1 MLKIKPAIRSYLI
14 LFAGTLL
21 SIGPTKSERFCFR
34 IYLND
39 KGASGYT
46 IDNPVEFLS
55 QEAIDRRNKEGIPV
69 DESDLPVARSC
80 LDTLASLGARPV
92 VISKWLSTVVVE
104 CEDSTT
110 AHKLQSLAI
119 VDSVRL
125 VWKGEQRIPSP
136 AKTGVKE
143 RDTSRLIPVDKPLKS
158 PYGYAE
164 AQIKMLNGIRFHEK
178 GYRGKGMKVA
188 VIDAGFINVDRMTV
202 FQSLDLAG
210 THNVVYP
217 GESVF
222 HDDDHGTKVLSC
234 LAANAPGVMIG
245 TAPEASYWLIK
256 SEDNNSEYPIEEDY
270 WTAAVE
276 FADSAGVTVISS
288 SLGYFTFDEKELNYQ
303 PSMLDGRT
311 TLISQAA
318 DKAADKGILLFV
330 SAGNEGNGSWEKLT
344 FPSDAIHV
352 ITVGSVTQS
361 RERSVFSSIGPAA
374 DLRVKP
380 DIVALGT
387 NCAVTDG
394 SGSIRY
400 ANGTSF
406 STPIAAGLGICLWQA
421 FPQLNNMEIA
431 RLIQRSSSQYDR
443 PDDQLG
449 YGIPDIYKAFK
460 TKH

>member
-1 MLKIKPAIRSYLI
+1 M
-14 LFAGTLL
+14 LL
-21 SIGPTKSERFCFR
+21 SIGSTKSERFCFR

-39 KGASGYT
+39 KGVSGYT
-46 IDNPVEFLS
+46 IDNPRAFLS

-69 DESDLPVARSC
+69 DESDLPLAASC
-80 LDTLASLGARPV
+80 LDTLVSLGATPV
-92 VISKWLSTVVVE
+92 VMSKWLSTVVVE
-104 CEDSTT
+104 CEDSIT

-125 VWKGEQRIPSP
+125 VWKGEQRLTSP
-136 AKTGVKE
+136 VAD
-143 RDTSRLIPVDKPLKS
+143 RDTSRLLPVDKPQKS

-164 AQIKMLNGIRFHEK
+164 AQIKMLNGIRLHEK

-188 VIDAGFINVDRMTV
+188 VIDAGFINVDRMAV
-202 FQSLDLAG
+202 FESLDLAG
-210 THNVVYP
+210 THNVVNP

-222 HDDDHGTKVLSC
+222 SDDDHGTRVLSC
-234 LAANAPGVMIG
+234 MAANAPGVIIG

-256 SEDNNSEYPIEEDY
+256 SEDNNSEFPIEEDY
-270 WTAAVE
+270 WAAAAE
-276 FADSAGVTVISS
+276 FADSAGVDVISS
-288 SLGYFTFDEKELNYQ
+288 SLGYFTFDEKELSYL
-303 PSMLDGRT
+303 PTMLDGRT
-311 TLISQAA
+311 TLVSRAA

-344 FPSDAIHV
+344 FPSDAMHV
-352 ITVGSVTQS
+352 LTVGSITQDK
-361 RERSVFSSIGPAA
+361 ERSVFSSIGPAA
-374 DLRVKP
+374 DMRVKP

-387 NCAVTDG
+387 NCAVADS
-394 SGSIRY
+394 SGSIRH

-421 FPQLNNMEIA
+421 LPQLSNMEIA

-449 YGIPDIYKAFK
+449 YGIPDLYKAFK